1 MNTIKKYFLLSL
13 SAGLLLLAVVVL
25 FFGRTFP
32 VVWAKSY
39 LVQISFVVLV
49 FSLAMIILK
58 KWKEFFVSF
67 ASFLVIFSLFFPYL
81 RNIHLPVSNEK
92 NTIKVFQFNILKG
105 NTHKEETIQL
115 IKNEN
120 ADVVMLEEVNAEWG
134 KLLEESMKT
143 QYPYYKIITREDF
156 YGMALFSKV
165 PLSGVEIVDV
175 ISHTGITALINTESS
190 RIRIFGVHTK
200 APTTASNLELRNEQ
214 IRFLGETIGKY
225 DDPVLVMGD
234 FNAVPWDDVMVEFV
248 EKTGLTDSRST
259 LSPTFPSWGGF
270 MKVPIDYI
278 FHSSGIMVYEIGVVE
293 NEWSDHYGIK
303 AEISSEKLK

>member
-1 MNTIKKYFLLSL
+1 
-13 SAGLLLLAVVVL
+13 
-25 FFGRTFP
+25 
-32 VVWAKSY
+32 
-39 LVQISFVVLV
+39 
-49 FSLAMIILK
+49 MIILK